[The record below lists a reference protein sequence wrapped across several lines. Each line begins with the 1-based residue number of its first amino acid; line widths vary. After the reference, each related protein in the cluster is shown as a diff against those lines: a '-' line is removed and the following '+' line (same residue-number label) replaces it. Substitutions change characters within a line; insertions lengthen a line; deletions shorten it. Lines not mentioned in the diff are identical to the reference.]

1 MAGDC
6 AENGLRLHKD
16 AEVIEV
22 CAENSPKLHEVSMM
36 SKVCAENGLR
46 LHKDA
51 EAKGICAADI
61 SELVIYCENSSILV
75 V

>member
-6 AENGLRLHKD
+6 
-16 AEVIEV
+16 
-22 CAENSPKLHEVSMM
+22 S
-36 SKVCAENGLR
+36 ENGLR

-61 SELVIYCENSSILV
+61 LELVIYCENSSILV